1 VQAITDSDPGTRKDP
16 AGPDRA
22 PPPGLRARGG
32 LFRHYDFR
40 QLFIADVVSQ
50 CGTQLSLLALPVLAV
65 RALGANE
72 FQMGVL
78 TAFETLAFLVI
89 GLPAGAWVD
98 RWRKQRVLVA
108 SDLLRGLALLSLPV
122 AWWLDALTLGQM
134 YAVALVVGVGTVF
147 FDVAYQSYLPEIVP
161 SASISEGNAKLQSAE
176 SVAHVAGP
184 AVGGLLIRFVGAPVA
199 ILVDAVSFVLSAFFV
214 GRIRQ
219 VTSPPARSA
228 RRSLHLEIGEGLAFV
243 VRHPLLSRIAACT
256 SISNLFGSMAGALIV
271 LFALRDLQLTEA
283 VLGLSFSAGAVGG
296 LAGALTSNR
305 LIGFLGEGRAIPL
318 AAIATVP
325 GGALLPLAGTE
336 MDGWQVPAVPALI
349 ASSFVFTFWV
359 VVYNVTQV
367 SFRQRLCPKPLLGRM
382 NASIRFF
389 VWGTMPVGAFI
400 GGVLGTAWGIRPV
413 LWLSVLGYLIAV
425 LPVLFSPLIRMRDL
439 PAELDQHA

>member
-1 VQAITDSDPGTRKDP
+1 MRAITGSDGH
-16 AGPDRA
+16 
-22 PPPGLRARGG
+22 LG
-32 LFRHYDFR
+32 LFRHHDFR
-40 QLFIADVVSQ
+40 QLFFADVVSQ

-65 RALGANE
+65 RQLDANE

-78 TAFETLAFLVI
+78 SAFGTLAFLVI

-98 RWRKQRVLVA
+98 RWLKQRVLVA
-108 SDLLRGLALLSLPV
+108 NDLLRGLALLSLPV

-161 SASISEGNAKLQSAE
+161 SASISEGNAKLQSAG
-176 SVAHVAGP
+176 SVANLVGP
-184 AVGGLLIRFVGAPVA
+184 AIGGALIKLVGAPVA
-199 ILVDAVSFVLSAFFV
+199 IAIDVVSFVWSAYFV

-219 VTSPPARSA
+219 VAVPPPRSE
-228 RRSLHLEIGEGLAFV
+228 RRPLGREIGEGLAFV

-256 SISNLFGSMAGALIV
+256 SISNLFGSMSGALIV
-271 LFALRDLQLTEA
+271 LFALRDLELTEA
-283 VLGLSFSAGAVGG
+283 VLGLSFSAGALGG
-296 LAGALTSNR
+296 LGGALLSNR
-305 LIGFLGEGRAIPL
+305 LIGLLGEGRAIPL
-318 AAIATVP
+318 SAIAIIP
-325 GGALLPLAGTE
+325 GGALLPLAGGHLG
-336 MDGWQVPAVPALI
+336 GWEVPAVPALV
-349 ASSFVFTFWV
+349 ASSVIFSFWV

-389 VWGTMPVGAFI
+389 VWGTMPVGALV
-400 GGVLGTAWGIRPV
+400 GGVLGTLWGIRPV
-413 LWLSVLGYLIAV
+413 LWLSVLGYAFSV

-439 PAELDQHA
+439 PAGLDQHA